1 MPARLAPTVVVNWLK
16 ISFWATT
23 GASAPISSMP
33 RKVLYA
39 PELLLPIVLLLMFRP
54 EFMPSSRVAT
64 RTAIAS
70 YAVSTWLFWIVRKLL
85 LLPLAATAA
94 PPAKMPKMLVV
105 VPAPPPLARMLQ
117 FLIVSKVAPALV
129 PWLASQI
136 AAVLVA
142 VFVFWIVKARG
153 KPPCG
158 EVALFAP
165 SIVT

>member
-1 MPARLAPTVVVNWLK
+1 MALTSVLSRKSRPLMVVL
-16 ISFWATT
+16 SLLTA
-23 GASAPISSMP
+23 A
-33 RKVLYA
+33 
-39 PELLLPIVLLLMFRP
+39 LLLATVFAPHMLLMFRP

-129 PWLASQI
+129 PWLASQ
-136 AAVLVA
+136 AAAVFEAVLV
-142 VFVFWIVKARG
+142 F
-153 KPPCG
+153 
-158 EVALFAP
+158 
-165 SIVT
+165 

>member
-1 MPARLAPTVVVNWLK
+1 MPAMLALTVVVNWLK
-16 ISFWATT
+16 ISFWVTT

-39 PELLLPIVLLLMFRP
+39 PELLLPIVLVLMFRP
-54 EFMPSSRVAT
+54 ELIPSSTVAT

-117 FLIVSKVAPALV
+117 FLIVSRVESALV
-129 PWLASQI
+129 SWQASPT
-136 AAVLVA
+136 AAGSVGCA
-142 VFVFWIVKARG
+142 
-153 KPPCG
+153 
-158 EVALFAP
+158 
-165 SIVT
+165 